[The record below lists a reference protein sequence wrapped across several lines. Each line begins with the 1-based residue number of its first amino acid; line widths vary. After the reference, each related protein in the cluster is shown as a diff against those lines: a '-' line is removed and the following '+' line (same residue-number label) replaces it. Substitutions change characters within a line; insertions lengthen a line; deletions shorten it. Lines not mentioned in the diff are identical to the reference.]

1 MKKQGGP
8 FFWGWVILAIIL
20 LMLRGCYRYQQAHSD
35 TLFPNH
41 SAIFSDIH
49 VAEAM
54 PPGREYN
61 ADFVESLNLHRLS

>member
-35 TLFPNH
+35 TLFSNH
-41 SAIFSDIH
+41 SPITSDVH
-49 VAEAM
+49 VAEVM
-54 PPGREYN
+54 PPGRDYN
-61 ADFVESLNLHRLS
+61 TDFVESLNLH